1 MLTINIA
8 QIQNLFRLVIYIYPI
23 LVNLLPYCHFLVS
36 SFGDG
41 EDEIA
46 QEEIDLPLTRTNTD
60 KDGDFLA
67 FR

>member
-1 MLTINIA
+1 MLTFYPIH
-8 QIQNLFRLVIYIYPI
+8 LFTKKVIYWYLII
-23 LVNLLPYCHFLVS
+23 LVS

-67 FR
+67 FT